1 MPPTISNHPSDIF
14 ELFACKNYNQNAAK
28 LLTVWSVLGRPFRV
42 IAYSSPPVY
51 GVLRHF
57 GYSTSSASRQPDCR
71 ANLAGKDRARRKI
84 ISLTLH
90 GARLHQRA
98 KMSGPV
104 KKIAVRPTSRADV
117 HSTRRSTVPRAR
129 TRTPGVLPSNR
140 PTDRSPFSHTNVP
153 VDDRARRPRRTV
165 CSATSPRFSLG
176 RSPAPRPARSG
187 RRCPSEP
194 PSTASPPQ
202 RESPALVSK
211 SVRVP
216 VRRTLDFRKTLTV
229 PPARLEP
236 TGTSPARYESRTPSP
251 NGSTTSGT
259 TPGTPGASTSPSCT
273 ATCTPQPST
282 RLRTSCKTWR
292 R

>member
-1 MPPTISNHPSDIF
+1 MPIVHHQFT
-14 ELFACKNYNQNAAK
+14 A
-28 LLTVWSVLGRPFRV
+28 
-42 IAYSSPPVY
+42 VY
-51 GVLRHF
+51 GILVIVQVVHPAARLQSES
-57 GYSTSSASRQPDCR
+57 G
-71 ANLAGKDRARRKI
+71 GEDRARRKI

-202 RESPALVSK
+202 RESQ
-211 SVRVP
+211 
-216 VRRTLDFRKTLTV
+216 
-229 PPARLEP
+229 
-236 TGTSPARYESRTPSP
+236 
-251 NGSTTSGT
+251 
-259 TPGTPGASTSPSCT
+259 
-273 ATCTPQPST
+273 ATMPST
-282 RLRTSCKTWR
+282 PNPYAFQSEKP
-292 R
+292 